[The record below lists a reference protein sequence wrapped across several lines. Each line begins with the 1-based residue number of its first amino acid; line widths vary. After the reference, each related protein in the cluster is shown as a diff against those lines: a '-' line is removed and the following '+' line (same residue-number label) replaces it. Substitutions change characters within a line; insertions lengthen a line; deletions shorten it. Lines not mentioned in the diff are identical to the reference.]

1 MEEREHVTTLGA
13 GLDPLL
19 IAAAALLPSA
29 VGVEEVQLK
38 VIAVYICVLAG
49 AIAAAA
55 AAAAALSGGRAKDE
69 ANERAAAA
77 AVGR

>member
-38 VIAVYICVLAG
+38 VIAVILAG
-49 AIAAAA
+49 AIAAAAAA

-69 ANERAAAA
+69 ADERAAAA

>member
-38 VIAVYICVLAG
+38 VIAVILAG
-49 AIAAAA
+49 AIAA

-69 ANERAAAA
+69 ADERAAAA

>member
-38 VIAVYICVLAG
+38 VIAVILAG

-69 ANERAAAA
+69 ADERAAAA